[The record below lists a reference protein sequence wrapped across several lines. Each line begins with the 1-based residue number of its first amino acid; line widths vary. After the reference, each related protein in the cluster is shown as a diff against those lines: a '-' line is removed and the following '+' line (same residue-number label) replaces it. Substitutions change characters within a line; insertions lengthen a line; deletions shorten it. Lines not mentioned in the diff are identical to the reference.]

1 LAGRAAG
8 ARTCFLLSTYHFS
21 SFSIS
26 TISVSC
32 NSEELH
38 FLRVGEHEFLER
50 RWGMLVAGGTTC
62 EMQEVRVHGLL
73 ASSAL
78 SRSEDGGKSCP
89 VLFSV

>member
-1 LAGRAAG
+1 
-8 ARTCFLLSTYHFS
+8 
-21 SFSIS
+21 
-26 TISVSC
+26 
-32 NSEELH
+32 
-38 FLRVGEHEFLER
+38 
-50 RWGMLVAGGTTC
+50 MLVAGGTTC